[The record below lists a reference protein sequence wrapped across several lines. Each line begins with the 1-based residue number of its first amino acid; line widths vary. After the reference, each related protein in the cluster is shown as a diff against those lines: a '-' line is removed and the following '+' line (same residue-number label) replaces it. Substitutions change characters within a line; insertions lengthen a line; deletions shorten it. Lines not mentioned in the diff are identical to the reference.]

1 MALVVWVGC
10 GGDKEDKGGGK
21 TEGKKAT
28 MADLL
33 ARCDQLGKACGDN
46 DKHAGDIIAECK
58 QGAEK
63 QLAGGCAESA
73 MAAWDCYEGELCG
86 KGDKVWALDD
96 LRVLSE
102 RHGKCAIEREANL
115 KCVGRPQ

>member
-1 MALVVWVGC
+1 MTLAVWVGC
-10 GGDKEDKGGGK
+10 GGDKEEKAGK
-21 TEGKKAT
+21 TEGKKVT
-28 MADLL
+28 MAALL
-33 ARCDQLGKACGDN
+33 ARCDQLGKACGDSE
-46 DKHAGDIIAECK
+46 KHTATIITECK

-63 QLAGGCAESA
+63 QLANGCAESA
-73 MAAWDCYEGELCG
+73 IAAFDCYEGELCG

-115 KCVGRPQ
+115 KCVGR